1 MKPLKLPIWLTRV
14 VSAIGGAGLFVV
26 AFLDSSVLSF
36 PFITDL
42 LFIEFVLQHHQ
53 RMFYYAGMAA
63 AGSLAGSV
71 WLYLLAKK
79 GGEVY
84 RKKHQRSARGRV
96 QVLVQ
101 RHAFL
106 SIFLPSILPPPF
118 PFKAFVIAEGVAE
131 VPLKTFALGVLIGRG
146 LRYTVEGLF
155 ALKYGVELVDIMMR
169 NKTLLIVVPLV
180 LFGVIY
186 ALTLW
191 LLKSAPA
198 GEKL

>member
-1 MKPLKLPIWLTRV
+1 MKPLKLPAWLTHV

-26 AFLDSSVLSF
+26 AFFDSSVLSF

-53 RMFYYAGMAA
+53 RMFYYAAMAA

-84 RKKHQRSARGRV
+84 RRKHQQKGRGRI
-96 QVLVQ
+96 QALVQ
-101 RHAFL
+101 KHAFL

-131 VPLKTFALGVLIGRG
+131 VPLKTFVLGVLIGRG
-146 LRYTVEGLF
+146 LRYTIEGIF

-169 NKTLLIVVPLV
+169 NKTLFIIVPLV
-180 LFGVIY
+180 LIGVIY

-198 GEKL
+198 GAKL